1 MNGLLSILSAFGL
14 STAAG
19 LNAYIPLL
27 TIGLLA
33 RYTDLI
39 RLNDPY
45 DVVAHPV
52 FLLVVAVLALLDLIG
67 DKIPA
72 VDHALHLAG
81 LVISPAAGAIV
92 FLAANS
98 STGAVDPVL
107 AAVCGILAAGATHL
121 GRSAVRPVATATTGG
136 VANPI
141 VSAVE
146 DVTSLLVSLLAIVAP
161 LLAAIALFL
170 LAFVV
175 VRFIRRIRSRQ
186 PAPSSLRR

>member
-1 MNGLLSILSAFGL
+1 MTGLLSILSAFGL

-27 TIGLLA
+27 TVGLLA

-39 RLNDPY
+39 HLNAPY
-45 DVVAHPV
+45 DVVEHPV
-52 FLLVVAVLALLDLIG
+52 FLLVVAVLTLLDFIG

-81 LVISPAAGAIV
+81 MIISPAAGAIV

-107 AAVCGILAAGATHL
+107 AAICGILAAGATHV

-136 VANPI
+136 VANPV
-141 VSAVE
+141 VSAIE
-146 DVTSLLVSLLAIVAP
+146 DLISLLVSILAVLAPILAIIT
-161 LLAAIALFL
+161 LALF
-170 LAFVV
+170 AIVV
-175 VRFIRRIRSRQ
+175 VRFIRRIWSPRRT
-186 PAPSSLRR
+186 ASSCQ